1 MTDHGSDN
9 EPDLWANTGNQ
20 PFVPPTADPAGG
32 GTVDPTIAQPTLP
45 GEPTAVQP
53 AVPSEPTP
61 TTVQPV
67 TPGPLNAPAASAAA
81 AGYVTGPGAP
91 PPAQPPSPPSGG
103 PGSPGGPSGPGSG
116 RPAWAAPAAIGV
128 LVAVVAAGLI
138 YLITRDGESD
148 DVVSTDVT
156 TTTTIVPETTIAAE
170 TTIASETTIA
180 AETTI
185 ATETTIAPET
195 TVAPTTAPPTTAPPT
210 TAAPTTTAPEGI
222 TPAQPGQALVAGMA
236 SNIASGC
243 TTSPAPGYSVRSY
256 VTVTESGPLIIE
268 EGNDEGNAFGMFS
281 DSGNPIDTE
290 EYTELSDGF
299 GMFAL
304 QGDGGFEVAV
314 NPGDLAVEDC
324 STRGSARLSDPAAPD
339 SGYNYGVVDIC
350 ATTTPL
356 RAIAY
361 ISEGGN
367 IRVVDNGDG
376 TAQITL
382 NTIDLF
388 DATDPDATITDAGG
402 RLTITGEVTGSTIDG
417 DTTQAINF
425 EFDSSAARA
434 CTGSESP

>member
-1 MTDHGSDN
+1 MTDQGSDN

-20 PFVPPTADPAGG
+20 PFVPPTA
-32 GTVDPTIAQPTLP
+32 
-45 GEPTAVQP
+45 VQP
-53 AVPSEPTP
+53 AVPSKPEPTA
-61 TTVQPV
+61 VQPV
-67 TPGPLNAPAASAAA
+67 TPGPLSAPAASAAV
-81 AGYVTGPGAP
+81 AGYVTGPGTP
-91 PPAQPPSPPSGG
+91 PPVQPPNPPSGGPGG

-138 YLITRDGESD
+138 YLITRDD
-148 DVVSTDVT
+148 DGDDIVSTDVST
-156 TTTTIVPETTIAAE
+156 TTAIGP
-170 TTIASETTIA
+170 ETTIA

-185 ATETTIAPET
+185 ATETTVTTETTIATETTITTET
-195 TVAPTTAPPTTAPPT
+195 TVAPTTAAPTTAAPT
-210 TAAPTTTAPEGI
+210 TAAPTTVAPTTTAPEGI
-222 TPAQPGQALVAGMA
+222 TPSQPGQALVAGVA

-243 TTSPAPGYSVRSY
+243 TTIPAPGYSVRSY
-256 VTVTESGPLIIE
+256 VTLTESGPLIIE
-268 EGNDEGNAFGMFS
+268 EGNDDGNTFGLFS

-290 EYTELSDGF
+290 EYTELGDGF
-299 GMFAL
+299 GMIVL

-314 NPGDLAVEDC
+314 NPDDVVVEEC
-324 STRGSARLSDPAAPD
+324 STLGSARLSDPAAPD
-339 SGYNYGVVDIC
+339 SGYNYGVVDVC
-350 ATTTPL
+350 ATTTPF

-376 TAQITL
+376 TAQVTL
-382 NTIDLF
+382 NTSDLF

-402 RLTITGEVTGSTIDG
+402 RLTIIGAVTGSTIDG

-434 CTGSESP
+434 CTSSESP